1 MWSDEAG
8 LTAAA
13 QALGMQALLVFF
25 AALPL
30 LLIFVACAWWIVRH
44 YAMPQGRSRSS
55 LQVQLAITV
64 GICLLIVIA
73 AVTMFAS
80 IASEIGPSKE

>member
-25 AALPL
+25 AALSL
-30 LLIFVACAWWIVRH
+30 DLIFAACA
-44 YAMPQGRSRSS
+44 
-55 LQVQLAITV
+55 
-64 GICLLIVIA
+64 
-73 AVTMFAS
+73 
-80 IASEIGPSKE
+80 